1 VASNGSGRVPR
12 RQVMITAAA
21 ASSLLLDGALAALGP
36 GLALLVTALVP
47 HASRQR
53 GVGGA
58 LAVIEHHYARRA
70 AAPSQRGGQPTA
82 LPGWLRWLG
91 LRLSPSGVGA
101 RLQRKLDLAGN
112 PRGWTADRILAVK
125 GLGLV
130 ALGGIGGLYGLH
142 GVATFIGFALVGGA
156 AGFFL
161 PDLLLHNA
169 ALKRQQRVQQGLPDA
184 LDMLTVCVEAGLG
197 FDSALAQVAR
207 NTRGPIAEEF
217 TRALQ
222 EMQIGAP
229 RGQALRGMVART
241 TVPELRVFVSALI
254 QANDL
259 GVPVAQVLRQQA
271 SEMRVRRRQRAE
283 EKAQKVTVKILF
295 PLIFCLFPA
304 LFVVILGPGIIE
316 AMRILFGK

>member
-1 VASNGSGRVPR
+1 MS
-12 RQVMITAAA
+12 
-21 ASSLLLDGALAALGP
+21 SSLLLDGALGAFGL
-36 GLALLVTALVP
+36 GLALLVAALVP

-58 LAVIEHHYARRA
+58 LAAIEQHYAQRTA
-70 AAPSQRGGQPTA
+70 ALPQRGGQPTV

-91 LRLSPSGVGA
+91 LRLSPSGVGT

-142 GVATFIGFALVGGA
+142 GVDTFIGFALVGGV

-229 RGQALRGMVART
+229 RSQALRGMVART

-254 QANDL
+254 QANEL